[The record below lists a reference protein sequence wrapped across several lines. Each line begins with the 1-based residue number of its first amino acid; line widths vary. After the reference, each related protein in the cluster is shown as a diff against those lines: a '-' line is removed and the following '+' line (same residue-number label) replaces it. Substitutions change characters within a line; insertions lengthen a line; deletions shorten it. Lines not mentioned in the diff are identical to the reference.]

1 MLKKSSLNSLQEL
14 LDGLVDL
21 TNKPV
26 LQVFKS
32 LIFDYSND
40 DKKISRY
47 DKKDGNKANDVQ
59 DYCFCVTMILWVVG
73 WHGCYYTP
81 FPDSRSEW
89 LSWSE
94 SVWEIEERREAEEIL
109 CLSFHFTPKPVAKS
123 KPGQIQNGRVR
134 IWTQVFFILYSWT
147 MITLSLAYPK
157 QL

>member
-1 MLKKSSLNSLQEL
+1 MITGKLNKLEQGKKEPPPFPRVYPQRQEMLKKSSLNSLQEL

-59 DYCFCVTMILWVVG
+59 DYCFCVTMILGVVG
-73 WHGCYYTP
+73 
-81 FPDSRSEW
+81 
-89 LSWSE
+89 
-94 SVWEIEERREAEEIL
+94 
-109 CLSFHFTPKPVAKS
+109 
-123 KPGQIQNGRVR
+123 
-134 IWTQVFFILYSWT
+134 
-147 MITLSLAYPK
+147 
-157 QL
+157 